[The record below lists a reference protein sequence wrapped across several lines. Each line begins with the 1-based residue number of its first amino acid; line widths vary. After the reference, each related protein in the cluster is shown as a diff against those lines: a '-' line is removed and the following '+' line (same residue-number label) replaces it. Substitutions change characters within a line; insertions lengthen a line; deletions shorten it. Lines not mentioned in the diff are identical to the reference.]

1 MQSGSSDLVR
11 SVAFEKFM
19 KPKLIAGETQFSV
32 AVYDVLND
40 LVSVGFPPA
49 NIPQVCSALRKRQ
62 FLREHHLEIESI
74 EGPPKKMSPTV
85 VYHYRVINSAGT
97 ESPLPAQTV
106 EAGQQEDSESWA
118 LRVTE
123 KIRGLLKDEIA
134 AFGGT
139 EGFIRWVR
147 SEDEDAE

>member
-1 MQSGSSDLVR
+1 
-11 SVAFEKFM
+11 M
-19 KPKLIAGETQFSV
+19 KPKLIAGATKFSV
-32 AVYDVLND
+32 AVRDVMND

-74 EGPPKKMSPTV
+74 DGPPQKMSPTV
-85 VYHYRVINSAGT
+85 VYHYRVINPEGAQP
-97 ESPLPAQTV
+97 PLPTQAVNVV
-106 EAGQQEDSESWA
+106 EQEDSESWA

-147 SEDEDAE
+147 SEDEDAQ